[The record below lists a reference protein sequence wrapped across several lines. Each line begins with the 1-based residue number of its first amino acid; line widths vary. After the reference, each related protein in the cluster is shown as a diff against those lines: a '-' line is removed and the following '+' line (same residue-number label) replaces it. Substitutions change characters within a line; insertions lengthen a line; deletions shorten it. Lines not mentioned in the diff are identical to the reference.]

1 MRRLLKSLD
10 YSVTTFPS
18 ASKFLGSPEFGSTAC
33 LVADIQMP
41 EMTGVALYEHL
52 LEKGHPIPTIL
63 VTAYPVD
70 VVRERMM
77 TLGVICYLPKPFLE
91 SELIHC
97 LELAFTQR
105 QIRHA

>member
-10 YSVTTFPS
+10 YSVTAFPT
-18 ASKFLGSPEFGSTAC
+18 AAKFLASPELGNTTC

-41 EMTGVALYEHL
+41 GMTGVALYEHL
-52 LEKGHPIPTIL
+52 LEKGCHIPTIL

-70 VVRERMM
+70 LVRERMM
-77 TLGVICYLPKPFLE
+77 SLGVICYLPKPFLE
-91 SELIHC
+91 TELIHC
-97 LELAFTQR
+97 LDLAFSKR